1 MMKQLLW
8 IGLLASATSADTAL
22 SEFEFVGEGLCAVT
36 EECSSTSCWNS
47 HFVRQ
52 TDSQYHSTNA
62 ETCAQDALDAG
73 ARGFTVTNS
82 GNGCR
87 LHPQQNPGL
96 SNNAYCPQSGNCP
109 APSPYGPDWR
119 WLTYASTFSILGGTS
134 PILGVYPSN
143 RSCYRRTEP
152 APSENPTEN
161 PTEAPTKNPTENPT
175 EAPTDPYPA
184 LCGASGATMAG
195 SAQSVIENIETECI
209 CAEMCSDEPG
219 CVYWVWN
226 IKELTCALMD
236 ETATIGAS
244 NPGSVSGELVSYPTY
259 EPTEGVPTENPTEN
273 PTEDPTE
280 NPTEVCCKE
289 ITAECLSCL
298 IGVTEEEFCDASPCT
313 LGCFEK
319 PVCCEARYCQLGLT
333 VEKFFSSPLT
343 PECTPVPTE
352 NPSEVPTVNPAEVPT
367 ENPTEIPTESP
378 SEVVDPCLEY
388 IHKGAC
394 RNQSNC
400 IWSKRDKT
408 CTEG

>member
-1 MMKQLLW
+1 MKQLLW

-22 SEFEFVGEGLCAVT
+22 SEFEYLGEGFCAVT
-36 EECSSTSCWNS
+36 AGCSSTSCRSSFFFRETYDYN
-47 HFVRQ
+47 Q
-52 TDSQYHSTNA
+52 STTPEDCA
-62 ETCAQDALDAG
+62 EEALAFG
-73 ARGFTVTNS
+73 ARGFSVLN
-82 GNGCR
+82 NGFRCY
-87 LHPQQNPGL
+87 LHPQQDPGL
-96 SNNAYCPQSGNCP
+96 ANYSTCPQSGNCP
-109 APSPYGPDWR
+109 APSFWGPDWY
-119 WLTYASTFSILGGTS
+119 WYNHGGSSS
-134 PILGVYPSN
+134 PILSFYPS
-143 RSCYRRTEP
+143 STHPSTCYRRTEP
-152 APSENPTEN
+152 EEVDACLAHPCQNGGTCTDVAGGGSDASGRTCACTGGFTGDSCENETVHGGWTSWGSCSHTCGDYGVRYRSCTN
-161 PTEAPTKNPTENPT
+161 PAPTYGGNYCSGSSS
-175 EAPTDPYPA
+175 EACNRTNCP
-184 LCGASGATMAG
+184 
-195 SAQSVIENIETECI
+195 
-209 CAEMCSDEPG
+209 
-219 CVYWVWN
+219 
-226 IKELTCALMD
+226 
-236 ETATIGAS
+236 
-244 NPGSVSGELVSYPTY
+244 
-259 EPTEGVPTENPTEN
+259 VPTENPTEN

>member
-22 SEFEFVGEGLCAVT
+22 SSFEFVGNGFCAVT
-36 EECSSTSCWNS
+36 AGCSSYSCRSGFFW
-47 HFVRQ
+47 RD
-52 TDSQYHSTNA
+52 TDSQYRATNT
-62 ETCAQDALDAG
+62 ETCAKDALDAG
-73 ARGFTVTNS
+73 ARGFTVRLDSRST
-82 GNGCR
+82 CC
-87 LHPQQNPGL
+87 LHPKQDPGL
-96 SNNAYCPQSGNCP
+96 VQSAYCPQPGCP
-109 APSPYGPDWR
+109 ARSLYGDRAGYDWH
-119 WLTYASTFSILGGTS
+119 WGIGGGTS
-134 PILGVYPSN
+134 PILGVESYTSY
-143 RSCYRRTEP
+143 RECYRRTEP